1 MILGYFCLYV
11 SLFVFSAT
19 GLLVY
24 FIHSDMQWSMLVSST
39 YCNSF
44 SLLNEVPS
52 VNIRTQYTGFF
63 LSFFFFSWSLPVNK
77 CTLPLTSDKQ
87 QSFMEQWMDRL
98 SKSGSAAAILG
109 YGLLWTLDPSYLM
122 CCLAPWLIFKSV
134 FNCAEATC
142 AFGQT
147 NHMSRCEVT
156 RTRYINEVFGIR
168 FSCSLC

>member
-1 MILGYFCLYV
+1 
-11 SLFVFSAT
+11 
-19 GLLVY
+19 
-24 FIHSDMQWSMLVSST
+24 MLVCLFSQPQAYLYT
-39 YCNSF
+39 SF
-44 SLLNEVPS
+44 TLTCSEACWYLPHTAIHFHYLNEVPS